1 MKIILEEGCIG
12 CGFCADICPKLFKIA
27 DDGFARL
34 TNVSSD
40 EFLDSLLEA
49 KENCPVSIITFE

>member
-12 CGFCADICPKLFKIA
+12 CGFCADICPHLFEIA

-34 TNVSSD
+34 YR
-40 EFLDSLLEA
+40 EFNDSLLDCLLEA
-49 KENCPVSIITFE
+49 KENCPVSIITLE